1 MASFTAVGYRLSP
14 PQGESD
20 VLNAGAYWMGREFAF
35 VSPEDY
41 RRLSGPEPTEIGAWI
56 QPDRNTGEL
65 FYFFGPV
72 VQSTDFIPDG
82 LEPLEVESADYAVFP
97 VPPGNGNMTLLNEN
111 VRRMWK
117 YIFGEW
123 LPQNKNYRTAEG
135 KIDLE
140 VYHSGRTSLYVPV
153 SRF

>member
-1 MASFTAVGYRLSP
+1 MSA
-14 PQGESD
+14 
-20 VLNAGAYWMGREFAF
+20 
-35 VSPEDY
+35 
-41 RRLSGPEPTEIGAWI
+41 RRITGGLADPEPTEIGAWI

-72 VQSTDFIPDG
+72 VQSTDFIPDD

-135 KIDLE
+135 KIDLKSTT
-140 VYHSGRTSLYVPV
+140 VAGPPLRSGQPV
-153 SRF
+153 IVSALKTELNLCWNRIA

>member
-1 MASFTAVGYRLSP
+1 
-14 PQGESD
+14 
-20 VLNAGAYWMGREFAF
+20 
-35 VSPEDY
+35 
-41 RRLSGPEPTEIGAWI
+41 
-56 QPDRNTGEL
+56 
-65 FYFFGPV
+65 
-72 VQSTDFIPDG
+72 QSTDFIPDG
-82 LEPLEVESADYAVFP
+82 LEPLNVDAADYAVFL

-153 SRF
+153 SRV